1 MMKPF
6 QIRDLHGASSQG
18 HEEVSHRTSKGVVQ
32 VSAAD
37 YDDIALN
44 HPRARLTYL
53 DEDDGD
59 QIMVGFTWNDF
70 LLLSRQLILIC
81 RLDRRSSYLN
91 G

>member
-1 MMKPF
+1 MMMKPF
-6 QIRDLHGASSQG
+6 QIRDLHGSSSQG
-18 HEEVSHRTSKGVVQ
+18 LDEVSHPTSNPHGVVQ

-59 QIMVGFTWNDF
+59 QIMVGPT
-70 LLLSRQLILIC
+70 
-81 RLDRRSSYLN
+81 
-91 G
+91 